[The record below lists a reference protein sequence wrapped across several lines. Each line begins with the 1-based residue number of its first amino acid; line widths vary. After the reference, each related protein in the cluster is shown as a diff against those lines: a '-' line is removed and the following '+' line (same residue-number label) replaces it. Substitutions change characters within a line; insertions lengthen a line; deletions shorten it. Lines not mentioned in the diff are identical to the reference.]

1 MNEGAGGDFSASQL
15 GKWKMVLQCAA
26 VVAILLS
33 LTSAAP
39 PTWLQWTSQALLWS
53 AIALTIYSGI
63 NYVVLAARV
72 MRSSKG
78 NA

>member
-1 MNEGAGGDFSASQL
+1 M
-15 GKWKMVLQCAA
+15 KMVLQCAA

-33 LTSAAP
+33 LSSDVLPAWIRP
-39 PTWLQWTSQALLWS
+39 TSQALLWS

-63 NYVVLAARV
+63 DYVVLATKA

-78 NA
+78 DA